1 MSTILE
7 IRELSKEFSGN
18 RALISVS
25 LRIDTSEIH
34 VLVGQNGSGK
44 STLIKVLAGYHV
56 PEPSTSILIEN
67 DELHFGRPEHAYRL
81 GCRFVHQDLGLVG
94 SSSILDNLFL
104 GTKYPMRWGFI
115 DQKAA
120 RRSASKMLQL
130 VGLDLDPR
138 TKVEKLSASQRTAV
152 AIARA
157 LRPDP
162 DFPVRLLVLD
172 EPTASLPA
180 NEVNEFLD
188 TVRAAASQ
196 GVGVLYVTH
205 RMDEVFRI
213 GDSITILRDGVAVHS
228 GPIDQIDEGL
238 LVTHLTGDALT
249 RRPEANLMVDPGK
262 SQTVLSVQRLCTPA
276 IRDVSFEVASGEI
289 LGIAGITGSGREALL
304 GAIFGA
310 TPRSSGE
317 VFVDSKKVPRSRP
330 DLSIGLGVGF
340 LPPDRK
346 ISGGFTTL
354 SARQNL
360 TILNTDKFWHR
371 LLMRPKQE
379 QAEALQLFE
388 RMDVRPAKATNQ
400 VFERFSGG
408 NQQKILFGKWLS
420 KSPRV
425 FLMDEPTQGVDVG
438 AKADLHAEIFKTAAG
453 GTAVVIS
460 STDLEELADVCSRV
474 LVMLDGRIDRELTGP
489 DVTVANLTSSFVTE
503 RGSDGPNGD

>member
-1 MSTILE
+1 
-7 IRELSKEFSGN
+7 
-18 RALISVS
+18 
-25 LRIDTSEIH
+25 
-34 VLVGQNGSGK
+34 
-44 STLIKVLAGYHV
+44 
-56 PEPSTSILIEN
+56 
-67 DELHFGRPEHAYRL
+67 
-81 GCRFVHQDLGLVG
+81 
-94 SSSILDNLFL
+94 
-104 GTKYPMRWGFI
+104 
-115 DQKAA
+115 
-120 RRSASKMLQL
+120 
-130 VGLDLDPR
+130 
-138 TKVEKLSASQRTAV
+138 
-152 AIARA
+152 
-157 LRPDP
+157 
-162 DFPVRLLVLD
+162 
-172 EPTASLPA
+172 
-180 NEVNEFLD
+180 
-188 TVRAAASQ
+188 
-196 GVGVLYVTH
+196 
-205 RMDEVFRI
+205 
-213 GDSITILRDGVAVHS
+213 
-228 GPIDQIDEGL
+228 
-238 LVTHLTGDALT
+238 
-249 RRPEANLMVDPGK
+249 
-262 SQTVLSVQRLCTPA
+262 
-276 IRDVSFEVASGEI
+276 
-289 LGIAGITGSGREALL
+289 
-304 GAIFGA
+304 
-310 TPRSSGE
+310 
-317 VFVDSKKVPRSRP
+317 
-330 DLSIGLGVGF
+330 